1 MTTPKMITGTA
12 SERVRPEFLE
22 VATAKIRTYEEG
34 LREAL
39 LIVRHDSNDARSI
52 LAHRIA
58 ALEFLGGVTEGAMKT
73 YRINAGE
80 TADDAATRQ
89 QFQYDLSIAHSRVSN
104 RVQDA
109 IQAEYERRKK
119 LGA

>member
-1 MTTPKMITGTA
+1 
-12 SERVRPEFLE
+12 
-22 VATAKIRTYEEG
+22 
-34 LREAL
+34 
-39 LIVRHDSNDARSI
+39 
-52 LAHRIA
+52 
-58 ALEFLGGVTEGAMKT
+58 MKT